1 MAIRYR
7 LGSVFWIIALLAVT
21 LGWFSDRRHL
31 ETRHRREMLEQWID
45 TESRHVQ
52 EIQQLEARHGWEIN
66 AQWRARA
73 RDAVLL
79 DDGLERQH
87 QLAELL
93 READRRL
100 GR

>member
-7 LGSVFWIIALLAVT
+7 LGCVFWIIGLFAVA
-21 LGWFSDRRHL
+21 LGWFSDRRQL
-31 ETRHRREMLEQWID
+31 ESRHRREMLEQWIE
-45 TESRHVQ
+45 TESRHVH
-52 EIQQLEARHGWEIN
+52 EIQQLEARHGRERHEHL
-66 AQWRARA
+66 RARA
-73 RDAVLL
+73 SDAVLREE
-79 DDGLERQH
+79 GLERQH